1 MQLTMISILK
11 QLASTFRELK
21 QKTQPITGTYQ
32 MLNYI
37 LKKGNSK
44 EQTIINGHISGPWW
58 LAIQATNLEICHD
71 YFMNRPYLQR
81 WLTETV
87 I

>member
-1 MQLTMISILK
+1 MISILK

-21 QKTQPITGTYQ
+21 QKNSTDYWNISNAK
-32 MLNYI
+32 LYI
-37 LKKGNSK
+37 QKGNSK

-71 YFMNRPYLQR
+71 YFVNRPYLQR